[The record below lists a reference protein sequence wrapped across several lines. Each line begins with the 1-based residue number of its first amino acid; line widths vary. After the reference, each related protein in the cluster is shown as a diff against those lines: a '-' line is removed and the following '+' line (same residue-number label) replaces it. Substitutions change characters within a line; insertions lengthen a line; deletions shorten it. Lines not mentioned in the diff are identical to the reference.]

1 MDGDEFT
8 HLPTPISPHALPILV
23 AKGDHEFEL
32 DEEALKQVLLSD
44 EVREKKV
51 VVLSIAG
58 AFRKGKSF
66 MLDFFLRYLQRNVC
80 VLIYYVDTCVCGG
93 GKEGEAGRGREERE
107 NWNKHLHNLLKS
119 SNTATMV
126 CSCVQPKNE
135 DWLGDMND
143 RLVGFPWRAGTKR
156 ETTGTQ
162 VQDNWSCSSV
172 SCE

>member
-8 HLPTPISPHALPILV
+8 HLPTPVSPHALPILV

-80 VLIYYVDTCVCGG
+80 VCIYYIATCVCGEGKRRRREEG
-93 GKEGEAGRGREERE
+93 GKRGRIGTITCTIFLEVPYY
-107 NWNKHLHNLLKS
+107 HNVAFLS
-119 SNTATMV
+119 TA
-126 CSCVQPKNE
+126 
-135 DWLGDMND
+135 
-143 RLVGFPWRAGTKR
+143 
-156 ETTGTQ
+156 
-162 VQDNWSCSSV
+162 
-172 SCE
+172 

>member
-93 GKEGEAGRGREERE
+93 GKRGRREEGGKRGRIGT
-107 NWNKHLHNLLKS
+107 S
-119 SNTATMV
+119 TAQ
-126 CSCVQPKNE
+126 S
-135 DWLGDMND
+135 
-143 RLVGFPWRAGTKR
+143 F
-156 ETTGTQ
+156 
-162 VQDNWSCSSV
+162 
-172 SCE
+172 